1 MGGGR
6 KLRTDCNTVVVV
18 IAVAGIIVVTVV
30 IPIVAEV
37 AASKDETIDVSESL
51 RSCNEDESIGVLN
64 SS

>member
-1 MGGGR
+1 MGVGR

-18 IAVAGIIVVTVV
+18 IAVACIIVVTVV
-30 IPIVAEV
+30 VPIVAEV